1 MTDEQTRALAH
12 ALVRSM
18 ALLCDDKGEQIVVL
32 GTALSTI
39 VGTAPPALRPRLI
52 GVVKE
57 CLDKAD
63 AAVTKI
69 QTGSH

>member
-1 MTDEQTRALAH
+1 MTNEQQRTLAH
-12 ALVRSM
+12 ALVKSM
-18 ALLCDDKGEQIVVL
+18 AMLCDDKAEQIVVL

-39 VGTAPPALRPRLI
+39 VGLAPPALRPRLI

-57 CLDKAD
+57 CLDNAD